1 MESRIQYLFLTQCAL
16 RKHLARAL
24 CGVLLLSMPLIGNA
38 QFYGDD
44 DEDELGQIISPDL
57 ERRTIREDM
66 IDSENFELG
75 VFYGLLS
82 IEDFGSNPVAG
93 VTLAYHITEDF
104 FVEAAYGVSKTEK
117 TSYELLSGGVEL
129 LTEDERDL
137 DYYNLSLGYNL
148 FSGQFYP
155 SAKRAINTRFYI
167 IAGAGNTEFAAQ
179 KYFTYNLGA
188 GLRLFATDWISADL
202 SLRNHTFEH
211 EIFGE
216 SKTVNNL
223 ESRIGLSLFF

>member
-1 MESRIQYLFLTQCAL
+1 MESRIQYLFLTQTAL
-16 RKHLARAL
+16 RKQLARAL
-24 CGVLLLSMPLIGNA
+24 CSICLLAMPWAANA
-38 QFYGDD
+38 QDYR
-44 DEDELGQIISPDL
+44 DESEDALGQIISPDL
-57 ERRTIREDM
+57 ERRSIREDM

-82 IEDFGSNPVAG
+82 IEDFGSNPVMG
-93 VTLAYHITEDF
+93 ITLAYHITEDF
-104 FVEAAYGVSKTEK
+104 FVEAAYGVSETEK

-216 SKTVNNL
+216 SETVNNL